1 MKVLSF
7 LLGYLIG
14 SFCISILLS
23 RLLFHTDIRSQ
34 GSGNAGAVNAARVFG
49 MGVGIATF
57 AGDFLKTVLAMW
69 LGGLLAG
76 DTGLVLAGFGCL
88 IGHCW
93 PVYFRFRGG
102 KAVSSGAAA
111 ALMLSRPL
119 FLLALLAYALGA
131 LLSRRASVA
140 SLSGAAVVGLGAF
153 FFISGPLRIA
163 LAVFAAALIFFMH
176 RSNLR
181 RLKAGTEPTFSF
193 GKHKS

>member
-23 RLLFHTDIRSQ
+23 RLLFHTDIRTQ
-34 GSGNAGAVNAARVFG
+34 GSGNAGAANAARVFG

-93 PVYFRFRGG
+93 PAPHCAGCVC
-102 KAVSSGAAA
+102 
-111 ALMLSRPL
+111 
-119 FLLALLAYALGA
+119 
-131 LLSRRASVA
+131 RRADLFHA
-140 SLSGAAVVGLGAF
+140 PQQPPPLESG
-153 FFISGPLRIA
+153 
-163 LAVFAAALIFFMH
+163 H
-176 RSNLR
+176 RADL
-181 RLKAGTEPTFSF
+181 LFWKA
-193 GKHKS
+193 